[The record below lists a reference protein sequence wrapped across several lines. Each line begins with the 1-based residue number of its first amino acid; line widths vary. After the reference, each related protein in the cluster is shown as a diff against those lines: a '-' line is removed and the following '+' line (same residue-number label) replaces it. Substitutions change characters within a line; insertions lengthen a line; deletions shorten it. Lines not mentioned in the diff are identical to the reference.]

1 MGDEYKDRVI
11 YKENYPSMELVKY
24 DGQYKIKGFYNVGEE
39 RFIAD
44 YLLSYGKLIKSIY
57 PEHLKK
63 LVSKRAKELYQYYD
77 NL

>member
-1 MGDEYKDRVI
+1 
-11 YKENYPSMELVKY
+11 MELRASSS
-24 DGQYKIKGFYNVGEE
+24 VGEE

-44 YLLSYGKLIKSIY
+44 YFLSYGKLIKSIY
-57 PEHLKK
+57 PEHLKN

>member
-1 MGDEYKDRVI
+1 
-11 YKENYPSMELVKY
+11 MELVKY

-44 YLLSYGKLIKSIY
+44 YFLSYGKLIKSIY
-57 PEHLKK
+57 PEHLKN